1 VDTDPDLVLA
11 PNASAGQVEALR
23 EQGLTVYHFPAA
35 TSVEDIAE
43 KTEITGRLV
52 GNCEAAAETN
62 EEMNQA
68 VTDAENRTADLDR
81 PAALYPLGDG
91 FVAGGN
97 TFINEI
103 MQIGGT
109 DNVAA
114 AEGDGYPQLS
124 NEIIL
129 QTDPKLILVTDPE
142 ASILDE
148 EPYASTTAGVEGN
161 YVVMNVNYLNQPAPR
176 SVIESTETLATAVEE
191 LQTEDEEAADGED
204 TTDGENGTNDGE
216 NGTSDGE
223 DGNER
228 RRRRLGE
235 PSARI
240 RRRHRPNRGTRGG
253 ADRATTVDE
262 LYPLRGGRRRHGLL
276 AALLIRRARVE
287 RDRDRA
293 GGHVARE
300 RLAVGFQLLKG
311 VVVDRDDEVGVH
323 RLGQFCGGVAVRNK
337 PTAADVREEDRH
349 VELREP
355 VERVGVTGPEDGAV
369 AEPEQESAAEPRR
382 VDHRAVRP
390 GVGPSGSLYA
400 ATDQTATSPAGVATS
415 TRASSSTRITS

>member
-1 VDTDPDLVLA
+1 
-11 PNASAGQVEALR
+11 
-23 EQGLTVYHFPAA
+23 
-35 TSVEDIAE
+35 
-43 KTEITGRLV
+43 
-52 GNCEAAAETN
+52 
-62 EEMNQA
+62 
-68 VTDAENRTADLDR
+68 
-81 PAALYPLGDG
+81 
-91 FVAGGN
+91 
-97 TFINEI
+97 
-103 MQIGGT
+103 
-109 DNVAA
+109 
-114 AEGDGYPQLS
+114 
-124 NEIIL
+124 
-129 QTDPKLILVTDPE
+129 LILVTDPE

-223 DGNER
+223 DGTSD
-228 RRRRLGE
+228 GE
-235 PSARI
+235 DGSESQAPGFGVVTA
-240 RRRHRPNRGTRGG
+240 PNRGTRGG

-262 LYPLRGGRRRHGLL
+262 LYPCEGRRRHGLL

-300 RLAVGFQLLKG
+300 RPAVGFQLLKG

-415 TRASSSTRITS
+415 TRARLVVNSDHVVVVGERVDRLHVAVDPRGVDRVVDHERRILARDRSDAVGVVVMVVVTTTMSPSRAQ